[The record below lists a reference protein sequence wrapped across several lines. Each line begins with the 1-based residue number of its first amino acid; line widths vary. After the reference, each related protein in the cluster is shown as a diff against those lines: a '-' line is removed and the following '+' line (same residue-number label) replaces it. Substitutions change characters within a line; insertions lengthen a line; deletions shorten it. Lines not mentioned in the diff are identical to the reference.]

1 MNSKV
6 FGQLS
11 SQLSTMG
18 GFPGWSDTMADNYF
32 LGLCDIPDELA
43 ARLVPLIQRKFDDR
57 PSVKQLREWAAEVQT
72 ASSPGQL
79 PAYLAPKAALT
90 GPGACGILPAQSLT
104 WIPQPTLTNPAAS
117 VMGLLTE
124 AGRETKRQGGT
135 IPPAAK
141 EALRWLRQQA
151 AKDGPAPVVGQAD
164 RGNWGLEYVK
174 QSGDVERYPARYS
187 EAAARA
193 KCDDMARKHVHVRVR
208 VWCAESAE
216 AIRLD
221 REKEAAA

>member
-32 LGLCDIPDELA
+32 LGLCDIPDDLA
-43 ARLVPLIQRKFDDR
+43 ARLVPLVQRKFDDR

-79 PAYLAPKAALT
+79 PAYLTPKAMLT
-90 GPGACGILPAQSLT
+90 GPAM
-104 WIPQPTLTNPAAS
+104 TNPAAS

-151 AKDGPAPVVGQAD
+151 AKDGPAPVIGQAD
-164 RGNWGLEYVK
+164 RGNWGLEHIQPDGTAVK
-174 QSGDVERYPARYS
+174 LPARYS

-193 KCDDMARKHVHVRVR
+193 KADDQARRHTHLRVR
-208 VWCAESAE
+208 VWCAENNSLE
-216 AIRLD
+216 NKPLD

>member
-32 LGLCDIPDELA
+32 LGLCDIPDDLA
-43 ARLVPLIQRKFDDR
+43 ARLVPIIQRKFDDR

-79 PAYLAPKAALT
+79 PAYLTPKAALT
-90 GPGACGILPAQSLT
+90 GPT
-104 WIPQPTLTNPAAS
+104 MTNPAAS
-117 VMGLLTE
+117 VMGLLIE

-151 AKDGPAPVVGQAD
+151 AKDGPSPVVGQAD

-221 REKEAAA
+221 REKEATA

>member
-32 LGLCDIPDELA
+32 LGLCDIPDDLA
-43 ARLVPLIQRKFDDR
+43 ARLVPLVQRKFDDR

-79 PAYLAPKAALT
+79 PGYLTPKAMLT
-90 GPGACGILPAQSLT
+90 GPAM
-104 WIPQPTLTNPAAS
+104 TNPAAS

-141 EALRWLRQQA
+141 EALRWLRLQA

-216 AIRLD
+216 AVRLD

>member
-32 LGLCDIPDELA
+32 LGLCDLPDALA
-43 ARLVPLIQRKFDDR
+43 ARLVPLIQRKFDER
-57 PSVKQLREWAAEVQT
+57 PSVKALREWAAEVQT

-79 PAYLAPKAALT
+79 PDYLTPKALLT
-90 GPGACGILPAQSLT
+90 GPALVN
-104 WIPQPTLTNPAAS
+104 PTAS

-124 AGRETKRQGGT
+124 AGRETRRTGGA
-135 IPPAAK
+135 IPDKAK
-141 EALRWLRQQA
+141 ETLRWLREQS
-151 AKDGPAPVVGQAD
+151 AKDGLAPVVGQAD
-164 RGNWGLEYVK
+164 RGDWGLEYVK
-174 QSGDVERYPARYS
+174 QTGEVERYPARYS

-208 VWCAESAE
+208 VWCAENKALESA
-216 AIRLD
+216 ARLD
-221 REKEAAA
+221 REKETA

>member
-32 LGLCDIPDELA
+32 LGLCDIPDDLA
-43 ARLVPLIQRKFDDR
+43 ARLVPLVQRKFDDR

-90 GPGACGILPAQSLT
+90 G
-104 WIPQPTLTNPAAS
+104 PTLTNPAAS

-216 AIRLD
+216 AIRLN

>member
-32 LGLCDIPDELA
+32 LGLCDLPDDLA
-43 ARLVPLIQRKFDDR
+43 ARLVPLVQRKFDDR

-90 GPGACGILPAQSLT
+90 G
-104 WIPQPTLTNPAAS
+104 PTLTNPAAS

-151 AKDGPAPVVGQAD
+151 AKDGVAPVVGQAD

-208 VWCAESAE
+208 VWCAENKPLENKPLESAE
-216 AIRLD
+216 AVRLGQ
-221 REKEAAA
+221 EKEAAA

>member
-79 PAYLAPKAALT
+79 PAYLTPKAMLT
-90 GPGACGILPAQSLT
+90 GPAM
-104 WIPQPTLTNPAAS
+104 TNPAAS

-151 AKDGPAPVVGQAD
+151 AKDGPAPVIGQAD

-208 VWCAESAE
+208 VWCAENKPLESAE